1 MAMRSVVSF
10 SGLRRLTKGA
20 NVALRSSV
28 TGLRHFSDGKILGEE
43 ERAQENIYIQV
54 FMIFLIFFFIFV
66 LYFWNLCSNY
76 CCLIIFEWIVIEYSE
91 IDLSFV
97 GSKIS

>member
-43 ERAQENIYIQV
+43 ERAQENIYIQK
-54 FMIFLIFFFIFV
+54 MERERLEKAKQKAEREKAEKEKADKQKAGEGA
-66 LYFWNLCSNY
+66 NKS
-76 CCLIIFEWIVIEYSE
+76 
-91 IDLSFV
+91 
-97 GSKIS
+97 